1 MIHCQKILGFDIK
14 TRLSGTQV
22 LGRMTLEGQFI
33 VQERV
38 ELAQTEVVAVEMYQ
52 NGWIREIF
60 IKAELVEFDDGLKVR
75 EESRKEGSRF
85 LF

>member
-1 MIHCQKILGFDIK
+1 MIHCWKILGFDIK

-22 LGRMTLEGQFI
+22 LGRMKLEGQFI